1 MIMHRLTTKLPS
13 KEYKYLVEGRTKLG
27 SYFLA
32 KEGISESENSHSQWN
47 QLDLCLLEKLGC
59 W

>member
-1 MIMHRLTTKLPS
+1 MDRLTTKLPF

-32 KEGISESENSHSQWN
+32 KEGISESENSHN
-47 QLDLCLLEKLGC
+47 L
-59 W
+59 